1 MTHPIQSLTLQS
13 VLMENREGP
22 PTAAFDRNP
31 AAFGEIYRA
40 YLDPVYRYL
49 LVRVGNT
56 ADAEDL
62 TSQVF
67 LAALEGLPRYK
78 HQGYFAAWLFSIA
91 RRKAADYF
99 RRRPVDAPLDP
110 ENDPPAPDIDLLTQI
125 IHQEH
130 LQSLLKRVAEVPDE
144 ERELLRL
151 RFAARLSFDEM
162 AVVLNR
168 KTSAVKMSL
177 YRLLERLENQLEAD
191 RD

>member
-1 MTHPIQSLTLQS
+1 MTHPIQSMTLQS
-13 VLMENREGP
+13 VLMETSEKP

-31 AAFGEIYRA
+31 AAFGAIYRA

-67 LAALEGLPRYK
+67 LAALEGLPRYQE
-78 HQGYFAAWLFSIA
+78 QGYFAAWLFSIA

-99 RRRPVDAPLDP
+99 RRHPADAPLDP
-110 ENDPPAPDIDLLTQI
+110 ENDPPAPGVDLLTHI
-125 IHQEH
+125 IHQED
-130 LQSLLKRVAEVPDE
+130 LQNLVKQIAEVPEE
-144 ERELLRL
+144 ERELLRF